1 MRLNNL
7 DKCNHWTDVTAPA
20 QMKPNHLLVR
30 NSANNLQLGSYAA
43 KTHKA
48 HLSMMN
54 QGLLFAHLFC
64 VSPPFSPLPPAFFLF
79 SFFFFRNKVT
89 KKYDSRDS
97 LLYLTTWRMIV

>member
-1 MRLNNL
+1 
-7 DKCNHWTDVTAPA
+7 
-20 QMKPNHLLVR
+20 MKPNHLLVR